1 MYYGPNHPMKP
12 HRLSMTH
19 SLVLGYG
26 LHEKMEVYVSL
37 SAKPCCHLLQPD
49 RAWRLCAQHEHC
61 TVNAD
66 SGLLLITYAIVYHP
80 TGVSSSHQ
88 RTTASSKSACL
99 TCQRVPTLQRP
110 RRSYLVE
117 LAQFHSPEYLE
128 FLQRI
133 SPEEQEARISI

>member
-37 SAKPCCHLLQPD
+37 SAKPCCHSIQPH
-49 RAWRLCAQHEHC
+49 RAWRLCAQRYA
-61 TVNAD
+61 VSAD
-66 SGLLLITYAIVYHP
+66 SGLRLMTYAIVCHS
-80 TGVSSSHQ
+80 TGGSSSHQ
-88 RTTASSKSACL
+88 LTTASSKSACL
-99 TCQRVPTLQRP
+99 TCPWVPTLQRP

-133 SPEEQEARISI
+133 SPEEQEVRISI